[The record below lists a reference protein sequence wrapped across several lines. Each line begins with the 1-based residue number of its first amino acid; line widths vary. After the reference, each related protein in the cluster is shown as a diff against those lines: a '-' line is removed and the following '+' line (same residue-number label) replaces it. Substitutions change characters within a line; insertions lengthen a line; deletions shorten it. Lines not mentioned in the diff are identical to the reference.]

1 MGRLAGPG
9 PVCEKV
15 CEKVDLGEE
24 EEDAA
29 QVAAHGEL
37 WRWWGS
43 SGERR
48 TQVSPAR
55 DSKQQAGRAPSP
67 GRIIFG
73 IIYITVL
80 LLLPIRA
87 QHALGKTQ

>member
-55 DSKQQAGRAPSP
+55 DSSKQAGRHL
-67 GRIIFG
+67 RIIFG
-73 IIYITVL
+73 IINIIYNIT
-80 LLLPIRA
+80 IIINNNNN
-87 QHALGKTQ
+87 K

>member
-24 EEDAA
+24 EEDAT

-55 DSKQQAGRAPSP
+55 DSSKQAGRHL
-67 GRIIFG
+67 RIIFG
-73 IIYITVL
+73 IINITL
-80 LLLPIRA
+80 LLLSLFG
-87 QHALGKTQ
+87 HNMH

>member
-1 MGRLAGPG
+1 MVRLAGPG

-15 CEKVDLGEE
+15 FEKVDLGEE
-24 EEDAA
+24 EEEDAA
-29 QVAAHGEL
+29 QMAAHGEL

-55 DSKQQAGRAPSP
+55 DSSKQQAGRHL
-67 GRIIFG
+67 RIIFG
-73 IIYITVL
+73 IINITVL
-80 LLLPIRA
+80 LLSLFG
-87 QHALGKTQ
+87 HNKH